1 MCARH
6 DFNNALEVT
15 QNWISDLMWR
25 LGWDDRERV
34 YQALIATLH
43 ALRDCLDCEHAVYM
57 GARLPAL
64 LRGFYYEGWNPDGR
78 AKVRNRNSF
87 LERIH
92 SGVQRD
98 PAVDPEVVARLV
110 LGQFI
115 DRLTTAEVERAK
127 AATPRML
134 HNLWPGSG
142 LPTVSAGCAG
152 SRSSA
157 MARSP
162 RAVSSTKA

>member
-1 MCARH
+1 MRKPMCARH

-25 LGWDDRERV
+25 LRWNDRERV

-43 ALRDCLDCEHAVYM
+43 ALRDCLDRDHAVYM

-64 LRGFYYEGWNPDGR
+64 LRGFYYEGWNPGR
-78 AKVRNRNSF
+78 RANARNRNSF

-92 SGVQRD
+92 VGVQRD

-110 LGQFI
+110 LAQFV
-115 DRLTTAEVERAK
+115 DRLPRAEVKRAK
-127 AATPRML
+127 AATPRVL
-134 HNLWPGSG
+134 QNLWP
-142 LPTVSAGCAG
+142 
-152 SRSSA
+152 
-157 MARSP
+157 
-162 RAVSSTKA
+162 